1 MDLEKNN
8 KKGISIA
15 AHILV
20 WLVLFSL
27 PYLLSAG
34 SDFDLQRTLKCSTI
48 PLIYYTIIFYTNY
61 FLLIDRIWFKNHR
74 LYYIGINLLMI
85 VFFVYVH
92 FYVRQFFFDAPPVH
106 VKRAPLRLHVYL
118 DMISMV
124 IPILFSVGLK
134 TYERWSLTENQ
145 HRLAINEKLISELQ
159 HLKYQLQPHFFFNSL
174 NNIYSLIDRYPDK
187 AKEVVHSLGK
197 LMRYLLY
204 ETNAERVSLL
214 KEIDFM
220 KKYIELM
227 KLRTSDNT
235 VIQATFPDFD
245 RSMSIQ
251 VSPLLFISLIENAF
265 KHGVSASQKSE
276 IIFDM
281 HIDEKQVVF
290 TTKNIYLPKDTTDK
304 SGSGIGL
311 VNLKKRLELIYP
323 DAHLLYAEIV
333 EGMYVATLRIA
344 YKKEEN

>member
-8 KKGISIA
+8 RKGISIA
-15 AHILV
+15 THILV

-27 PYLLSAG
+27 PYVLSAG
-34 SDFDLQRTLKCSTI
+34 TDFNLQRTLKCSTI
-48 PLIYYTIIFYTNY
+48 PLVYYTIIFYTNY
-61 FLLIDRIWFKNHR
+61 FLLIDRLWFKNEKA
-74 LYYIGINLLMI
+74 YYIISNLIMI
-85 VFFVYVH
+85 VFFVYVNYEVKH
-92 FYVRQFFFDAPPVH
+92 VLFESTNINHKRPPLQLYLYV
-106 VKRAPLRLHVYL
+106 
-118 DMISMV
+118 DMISMI

-134 TYERWSLTENQ
+134 TYDRWAQSEDL
-145 HRLAINEKLISELQ
+145 HRLSINEKLISELQ

-204 ETNAERVSLL
+204 ETNAERVSLS

-227 KLRTSDNT
+227 QLRTSDNT
-235 VIQATFPDFD
+235 IIHATFPNLETP
-245 RSMSIQ
+245 IE

-265 KHGVSASQKSE
+265 KHGVSASQQSE
-276 IIFDM
+276 IVFNM
-281 HIDEKQVVF
+281 VVDEKQILF

-311 VNLKKRLELIYP
+311 INLKKRLDLIYP
-323 DAHLLYAEIV
+323 NAHILHAEIV
-333 EGMYVATLRIA
+333 NGMYVSTLRIA
-344 YKKEEN
+344 YKEKV

>member
-15 AHILV
+15 THILV

-27 PYLLSAG
+27 PYVLSAG
-34 SDFDLQRTLKCSTI
+34 TDFNLERTLKCSTV
-48 PLIYYTIIFYTNY
+48 PLIYYTIIFYINY
-61 FLLIDRIWFKNHR
+61 FFLIDRFWFKNHKA
-74 LYYIGINLLMI
+74 YYIIGNLLMI
-85 VFFVYVH
+85 VFFVYVN
-92 FYVRQFFFDAPPVH
+92 FNVRHFFFEAPSITS
-106 VKRAPLRLHVYL
+106 KRSPLRLHVYL
-118 DMISMV
+118 DMVSML
-124 IPILFSVGLK
+124 IPILFSIGLR
-134 TYERWSLTENQ
+134 TYERWALSEDK

-204 ETNAERVSLL
+204 ETNAEHVSLS

-227 KLRTSDNT
+227 QLRTSDNT
-235 VIQATFPDFD
+235 VIHASFPDPD
-245 RSMSIQ
+245 KTIQ

-276 IIFDM
+276 ITFNM
-281 HIDEKQVVF
+281 VIDERQILF
-290 TTKNIYLPKDTTDK
+290 TTKNIHLPKDTTDR

-311 VNLKKRLELIYP
+311 VNLKKRLDLIYP
-323 DAHLLYAEIV
+323 GSYLLYSSV
-333 EGMYVATLRIA
+333 VDGVYVATLRIA
-344 YKKEEN
+344 YKKEEV

>member
-15 AHILV
+15 THILV

-27 PYLLSAG
+27 PYILSAG
-34 SDFDLQRTLKCSTI
+34 ADFNLQRTLKCSTI
-48 PLIYYTIIFYTNY
+48 PLIYYSIIFYTNY
-61 FLLIDRIWFKNHR
+61 FLLIDRLWFKNEKA
-74 LYYIGINLLMI
+74 YYIISNLLMI
-85 VFFVYVH
+85 VFFVYVN
-92 FYVRQFFFDAPPVH
+92 YEVRQAFFESSAAHHKKPP
-106 VKRAPLRLHVYL
+106 LQLYL
-118 DMISMV
+118 YVEMVSMI
-124 IPILFSVGLK
+124 IPILFSIGLK
-134 TYERWSLTENQ
+134 TYERWAQSEDL
-145 HRLAINEKLISELQ
+145 HRLSINEKLISELQ

-174 NNIYSLIDRYPDK
+174 NNIYSLIDRYPEK

-204 ETNAERVSLL
+204 ETNAERVPLS

-227 KLRTSDNT
+227 QLRTSDNT
-235 VIQATFPDFD
+235 IIHATFPNLDKA
-245 RSMSIQ
+245 IE

-265 KHGVSASQKSE
+265 KHGVSASQQSE
-276 IIFDM
+276 IVFNMTVD
-281 HIDEKQVVF
+281 DKQILF

-311 VNLKKRLELIYP
+311 MNLKKRLDLIYP
-323 DAHLLYAEIV
+323 NAYRLGAEIV
-333 EGMYVATLRIA
+333 DGMYVSTLWIA
-344 YKKEEN
+344 YKEEV

>member
-15 AHILV
+15 THILV

-27 PYLLSAG
+27 PYVLSVGA
-34 SDFDLQRTLKCSTI
+34 DFNLQRTLRCSTI
-48 PLIYYTIIFYTNY
+48 PLVYYTIIFYSNY
-61 FLLIDRIWFKNHR
+61 FLLLDRLWFKNHKA
-74 LYYIGINLLMI
+74 YYIVINLLMI
-85 VFFVYVH
+85 AFFVYVN
-92 FYVRQFFFDAPPVH
+92 YEVRQVLFESAPVNH
-106 VKRAPLRLHVYL
+106 KRPPLQLYL
-118 DMISMV
+118 YVEMISMV

-134 TYERWSLTENQ
+134 TYERWAFSEDL

-204 ETNAERVSLL
+204 ETNAERVPLS

-227 KLRTSDNT
+227 QLRTSDNT
-235 VIQATFPDFD
+235 IIHSTFPNLDK
-245 RSMSIQ
+245 SIE

-265 KHGVSASQKSE
+265 KHGVSASQQSE
-276 IIFDM
+276 ISFNM
-281 HIDEKQVVF
+281 TVDEKQILF
-290 TTKNIYLPKDTTDK
+290 TTKNIYLPKDTMDK

-311 VNLKKRLELIYP
+311 MNLKKRLDLIYP
-323 DAHLLYAEIV
+323 SAHKLDAEV
-333 EGMYVATLRIA
+333 VDGMYVSTLWIA
-344 YKKEEN
+344 YKEQI

>member
-15 AHILV
+15 THILV
-20 WLVLFSL
+20 WVVLFTL
-27 PYLLSAG
+27 PYILSAG
-34 SDFDLQRTLKCSTI
+34 ADFNLQRTLKCSTI
-48 PLIYYTIIFYTNY
+48 PLVYYIIIFYTNY
-61 FLLIDRIWFKNHR
+61 FFLIDRLWFKNHKA
-74 LYYIGINLLMI
+74 YYIASNLLMI
-85 VFFVYVH
+85 ALFVYVNYEIRQALFDSPPANH
-92 FYVRQFFFDAPPVH
+92 KRPPLQLYVYVE
-106 VKRAPLRLHVYL
+106 
-118 DMISMV
+118 MISMM

-134 TYERWSLTENQ
+134 TYESWAQSEDV
-145 HRLAINEKLISELQ
+145 HRLSINEKLISELQ

-204 ETNAERVSLL
+204 ETNAERVSLS

-227 KLRTSDNT
+227 QLRTSDNT
-235 VIQATFPDFD
+235 IIQATFPEFD
-245 RSMSIQ
+245 KSMTIQ

-265 KHGVSASQKSE
+265 KHGVSASQQSE
-276 IIFDM
+276 IVFNM
-281 HIDEKQVVF
+281 VIDSKQILF

-311 VNLKKRLELIYP
+311 INLKKRLDLIYP
-323 DAHLLYAEIV
+323 NAHSLEAEIV
-333 EGMYVATLRIA
+333 DGMYVSTLQIK
-344 YKKEEN
+344 YKEQV